1 MIDHFARI
9 GVDGWKVP
17 PVPGTIRPEDVANL
31 VKLARHPAVHVKVSA
46 FYALGRRTP
55 AYDDMIPLIKEL
67 FRAYGAER
75 LMSGSDCP
83 YQLALT

>member
-9 GVDGWKVP
+9 GVDGFGKVP

-55 AYDDMIPLIKEL
+55 AIKEL
-67 FRAYGAER
+67 FRAYGAEP